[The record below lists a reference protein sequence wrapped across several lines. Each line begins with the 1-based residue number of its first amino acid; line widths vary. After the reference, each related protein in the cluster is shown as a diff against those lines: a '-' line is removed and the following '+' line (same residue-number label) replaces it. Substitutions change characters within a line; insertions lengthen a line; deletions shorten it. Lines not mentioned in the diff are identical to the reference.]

1 MQTKKSSSRLKT
13 TLNPVVELAKVL
25 GELGYRRKLVAET
38 LKTFDL
44 RTRTEREE
52 LKTLGTWE
60 KTSKK
65 DGAALTRHSE
75 MLDSLQEQLKHL
87 EREHYLA
94 WQESEQLWR
103 LEAAVQLELDEK
115 ISGLTKRL
123 E

>member
-1 MQTKKSSSRLKT
+1 MTPRKSPSRLKT

-25 GELGYRRKLVAET
+25 GELGYRRKLVAKA

-52 LKTLGTWE
+52 LKTLGTWG

-65 DGAALTRHSE
+65 DDAALTRHAE

-94 WQESEQLWR
+94 WQESEQLER
-103 LEAAVQLELDEK
+103 LEAEIQSELDEK
-115 ISGLTKRL
+115 ISSLTKRL